1 MRERRRRERRVEAD
15 TLGNLYNYPQGQ
27 PEAAGGEGTRGKGV
41 SRKGAEGG

>member
-1 MRERRRRERRVEAD
+1 MEAD

-27 PEAAGGEGTRGKGV
+27 PEAAGGGRV